1 MIREVCLKDAKD
13 IAEIYNTYIEQTTI
27 TFETSP
33 VNEEE
38 MRKRIQD
45 ISAHYPYFVYEKNGE
60 IIGYCYAHKW
70 KEKKA
75 YNHTA
80 ETTIYLKRNQCGKGI
95 GKELMNTLID
105 ACKEKGIHA
114 LIACITVPNEASV
127 KLHESLGFQ
136 QVSRFY
142 EVGYIRNIQGI
153 FDKSGVFPFH
163 SFTLR
168 VLIYSPSQVMFAAI
182 HNLVCGRQAFKRS
195 SSIFAFR

>member
-142 EVGYIRNIQGI
+142 EVGYK
-153 FDKSGVFPFH
+153 FDRRLDVYDFERI
-163 SFTLR
+163 L
-168 VLIYSPSQVMFAAI
+168 
-182 HNLVCGRQAFKRS
+182 
-195 SSIFAFR
+195 

>member
-142 EVGYIRNIQGI
+142 EVGYK
-153 FDKSGVFPFH
+153 FDRRLDVYDFER
-163 SFTLR
+163 L
-168 VLIYSPSQVMFAAI
+168 L
-182 HNLVCGRQAFKRS
+182 
-195 SSIFAFR
+195 

>member
-60 IIGYCYAHKW
+60 IIGYCY
-70 KEKKA
+70 
-75 YNHTA
+75 
-80 ETTIYLKRNQCGKGI
+80 LKRNQCGKGI

-142 EVGYIRNIQGI
+142 EVGYK
-153 FDKSGVFPFH
+153 FDRRLDVYDFERI
-163 SFTLR
+163 L
-168 VLIYSPSQVMFAAI
+168 
-182 HNLVCGRQAFKRS
+182 
-195 SSIFAFR
+195 

>member
-142 EVGYIRNIQGI
+142 EVGYK
-153 FDKSGVFPFH
+153 FDRRLDVYDF
-163 SFTLR
+163 
-168 VLIYSPSQVMFAAI
+168 
-182 HNLVCGRQAFKRS
+182 
-195 SSIFAFR
+195 